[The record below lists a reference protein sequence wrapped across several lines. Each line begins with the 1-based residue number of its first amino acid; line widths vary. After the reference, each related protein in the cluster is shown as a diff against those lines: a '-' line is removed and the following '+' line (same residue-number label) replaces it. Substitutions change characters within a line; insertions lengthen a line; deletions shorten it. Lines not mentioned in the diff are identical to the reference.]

1 MNSHIIFNSLI
12 VAKEKIIVG
21 LDVGTCN
28 VRVAV
33 AKVRENLSP
42 QILSVGQ
49 AISGGMRKGVVV
61 DLDEVVKNIHEAMQ
75 LAERIS
81 GITIEDVFVGI
92 GGSHISC
99 RLSRGVIAVSRADG
113 EISEE
118 DKARAVGAASAISL
132 PPNREILHVL
142 PRRFTVDGQDAIK
155 DPVGMNGVRLEVD
168 ALIVEGATPFIKNL
182 IKCVQ
187 EADIDEAGL
196 LLSCLAD
203 SRAVLTKRQKELGV
217 LLLDFGGGT
226 TGLTVYEEGD
236 ILHCQILP
244 VGSMHIT
251 NDIAIGLRISID
263 TAEKIKLEYGSA
275 LPENI
280 GKKEMIDLTRLGEA
294 EGQVSRLQVAEIIE
308 ARVIE
313 ILDLVN
319 KELKK
324 IDRAGLLPAGVV
336 LVGGGAKLSGLVELA
351 KEKLKLPVQIGCPQ
365 GLEGIIDQ
373 IDDPEFA
380 TCCGLIISA
389 LSDDTKLESRSP
401 FENLAD
407 NLGPT
412 VKKIKTWIKGFAP

>member
-1 MNSHIIFNSLI
+1 MS
-12 VAKEKIIVG
+12 KEKIIVG

-33 AKVRENLSP
+33 AKVRGGLPP
-42 QILSVGQ
+42 QILGVSQVV
-49 AISGGMRKGVVV
+49 SGGLRKGVVV
-61 DLDEVVKNIHEAMQ
+61 DIDETIKNIREAVQ
-75 LAERIS
+75 TAERIS
-81 GITIEDVFVGI
+81 GLEIEEAFVGI
-92 GGSHISC
+92 GGSHISG

-118 DKARAVGAASAISL
+118 DKARVVSAASTVSL
-132 PPNREILHVL
+132 PLNREILHVL

-168 ALIVEGATPFIKNL
+168 ALIIEGATPFIKNL
-182 IKCVQ
+182 IKCVR
-187 EADIDEAGL
+187 EADISEAGL

-217 LLLDFGGGT
+217 LLLDLGGGT

-244 VGSMHIT
+244 IGSMHIT
-251 NDIAIGLRISID
+251 NDIAIGLRTSID
-263 TAEKIKLEYGSA
+263 IAEKLKLEYGSA
-275 LPENI
+275 LPDGI

-294 EGQVSRLQVAEIIE
+294 EGQVARLQVAEIIE
-308 ARVIE
+308 ARASE

-336 LVGGGAKLSGLVELA
+336 LVGGGAKLPGLVELI
-351 KEKLKLPVQIGCPQ
+351 KEKLKLPVQIGLPQ

-380 TCCGLIISA
+380 TVCGLILSA
-389 LSDDTKLESRSP
+389 LSDEIKPESRGGALGGLTDSLSP
-401 FENLAD
+401 TIN
-407 NLGPT
+407 
-412 VKKIKTWIKGFAP
+412 KIKRWIRGFAP